1 MTVQP
6 RVERLEALVD
16 QHNRYRDNC
25 LNMIAS
31 ENVPSPFVER
41 MLSAELDRRYGYYRG
56 LALFAR
62 HYWGNRYIAQIE
74 DYAPQVAR
82 ADPG

>member
-1 MTVQP
+1 MTLQP

-25 LNMIAS
+25 LNLIAS

-41 MLSAELDRRYGYYRG
+41 MLTAELDRLKIIDPETYTTVVGAFLGIARG
-56 LALFAR
+56 AADDASR
-62 HYWGNRYIAQIE
+62 RG
-74 DYAPQVAR
+74 VAV
-82 ADPG
+82 